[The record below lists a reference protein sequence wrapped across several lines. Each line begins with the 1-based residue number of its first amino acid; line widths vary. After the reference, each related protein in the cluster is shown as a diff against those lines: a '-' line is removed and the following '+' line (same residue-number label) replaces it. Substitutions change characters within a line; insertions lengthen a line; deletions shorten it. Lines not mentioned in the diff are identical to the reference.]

1 MILVILIVVP
11 LLFLAED
18 CGVSVGGEGPYCE
31 NETQINAAVGL
42 FFISTVAIFPL
53 IILGFLIEKMG
64 MEASGIIGNILGVLV
79 IAIVYFLVG
88 AFIGWIVSLFKG
100 ENKKIGLKI
109 LLLLIGIIILIF
121 SRVGILIL
129 LLVFVWWILEKIQEQ
144 KRIKK

>member
-1 MILVILIVVP
+1 
-11 LLFLAED
+11 
-18 CGVSVGGEGPYCE
+18 
-31 NETQINAAVGL
+31 L